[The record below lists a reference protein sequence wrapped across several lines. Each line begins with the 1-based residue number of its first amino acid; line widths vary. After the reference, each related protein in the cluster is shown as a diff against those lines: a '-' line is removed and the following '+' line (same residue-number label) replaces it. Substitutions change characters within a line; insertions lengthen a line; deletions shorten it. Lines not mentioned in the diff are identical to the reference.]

1 MGEKYELEGVNAINY
16 SHFYSLQPDNSRKGK
31 NPTFAAWVKHCLAFH
46 DRRFQY
52 DQTFSMVVANMMR
65 RRNALTI
72 GNVVAKNEAKDM
84 TVKELQNNLDKGDKT
99 LLNKLR
105 YHSKVRE

>member
-1 MGEKYELEGVNAINY
+1 
-16 SHFYSLQPDNSRKGK
+16 
-31 NPTFAAWVKHCLAFH
+31 
-46 DRRFQY
+46 
-52 DQTFSMVVANMMR
+52 MVVANMLR

-84 TVKELQNNLDKGDKT
+84 TVKELQENLEKGDNS

-105 YHSKVRE
+105 YHSKV

>member
-1 MGEKYELEGVNAINY
+1 
-16 SHFYSLQPDNSRKGK
+16 
-31 NPTFAAWVKHCLAFH
+31 
-46 DRRFQY
+46 
-52 DQTFSMVVANMMR
+52 MVVANMMR

-72 GNVVAKNEAKDM
+72 GNVVAKNKAKDM
-84 TVKELQNNLDKGDKT
+84 TVKELQDNLDKGDKT

>member
-1 MGEKYELEGVNAINY
+1 MQENN
-16 SHFYSLQPDNSRKGK
+16 RRTGK

-46 DRRFQY
+46 DRRFQI
-52 DQTFSMVVANMMR
+52 DQTFSMVVANMLR

-84 TVKELQNNLDKGDKT
+84 TVKELQENLEKGDNS

-105 YHSKVRE
+105 YHSKV

>member
-1 MGEKYELEGVNAINY
+1 
-16 SHFYSLQPDNSRKGK
+16 
-31 NPTFAAWVKHCLAFH
+31 
-46 DRRFQY
+46 
-52 DQTFSMVVANMMR
+52 MVVANMLR

-84 TVKELQNNLDKGDKT
+84 TVKELQENLEKGDNS

-105 YHSKVRE
+105 YHSKVWFFQTEFYLIIYNFCDME